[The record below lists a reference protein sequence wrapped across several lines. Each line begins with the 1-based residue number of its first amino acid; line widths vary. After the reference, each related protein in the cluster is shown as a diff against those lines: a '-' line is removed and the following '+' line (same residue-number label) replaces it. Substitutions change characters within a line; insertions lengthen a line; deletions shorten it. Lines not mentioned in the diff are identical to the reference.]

1 MFLINDTIEYAGPPV
16 ATLRILWIDMQQDLA
31 YIFEL
36 RHANAWP
43 RPVTVSSLAADLQAR
58 RARLLLT
65 DPCRP
70 VPPQPVPEHHR
81 RLQARAW
88 EAVGALHAHQPDIF
102 QRGWRARAVADHAR
116 RLGMSRSSIM
126 RYLQRYWERGQTPDA
141 LLPDYANSGA
151 PGRTRVATGGVKRGR
166 PSKQGA
172 AAPNVDAAMRAIFQA
187 AVARQEA
194 SAPLFS
200 RRAAYRAMLAEH
212 FRDCDPGA
220 VPSYGQ
226 FIYWIGRDGC
236 AAVQDPVR

>member
-36 RHANAWP
+36 RRANAWP

-70 VPPQPVPEHHR
+70 VPPQPIPEHHR

-200 RRAAYRAMLAEH
+200 RRAAYRAMLSEH
-212 FRDCDPGA
+212 FRDYDPGA

-226 FIYWIGRDGC
+226 FIYWVARDSR